1 MKTAEEREKAL
12 IVPVK
17 KEIEVIRNK
26 KVVYFGDPMLTTRC
40 DSIEQECEEVI
51 IPALEFEDIRFEKIK
66 CMDMPPFGQVSYDIL
81 FFDYG
86 GMSIGNDLLG
96 SFCRHILRE
105 AQDYPSRYYV
115 MVSSFTQYAMKDAL
129 SGFASESG
137 IRHLSNIYL
146 SIQDFARAFKKYE
159 L

>member
-1 MKTAEEREKAL
+1 M
-12 IVPVK
+12 
-17 KEIEVIRNK
+17 EVIKNK
-26 KVVYFGDPMLTTRC
+26 KVVYFA
-40 DSIEQECEEVI
+40 DSMFTFDIDNIEDEWKALPEKQLEV
-51 IPALEFEDIRFEKIK
+51 EDIKFEKVHFFEV
-66 CMDMPPFGQVSYDIL
+66 PPFGQTTYDIL

-86 GMSIGNDLLG
+86 GMSLGNDLLG

-105 AQDYPSRYYV
+105 ARDYPSRYYV
-115 MVSSFTQYAMKDAL
+115 MVSSFTQYAMKDVL
-129 SGFASESG
+129 SEFASESG